1 MLFERNVYQPYV
13 HKGGDRVG
21 SPLMSPRSPT
31 PDSPCNLEKLAAHLN
46 FIPLKAHKYAG
57 SQKLYTYK

>member
-21 SPLMSPRSPT
+21 SPNEPSESYPRPPLRFGKISPPYEFYSLST
-31 PDSPCNLEKLAAHLN
+31 
-46 FIPLKAHKYAG
+46 YAG
-57 SQKLYTYK
+57 FQNKLYPNQ

>member
-21 SPLMSPRSPT
+21 SPPLPPMSPRNPN
-31 PDSPCNLEKLAAHLN
+31 PDHPCDLVKLA
-46 FIPLKAHKYAG
+46 PM
-57 SQKLYTYK
+57 